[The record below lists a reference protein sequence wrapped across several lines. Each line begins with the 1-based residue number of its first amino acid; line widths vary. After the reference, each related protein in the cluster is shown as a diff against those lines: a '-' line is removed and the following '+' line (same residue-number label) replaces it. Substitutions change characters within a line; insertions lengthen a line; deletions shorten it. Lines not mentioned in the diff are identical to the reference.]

1 MTCLAYIFKVRLLAR
16 FAIIFLLS
24 VRSYCGGGSGS
35 AEQRFSAQPSISLAN
50 FDNSLFGQ
58 ASSSPLILARFVM
71 ATDTYQAR
79 QLTGRDALES
89 YINKL
94 PSQEHLKKI
103 SADTQ
108 WASAAWIPGR
118 NVAVG
123 VTETVFEHPSLNG
136 EFFVWG
142 SERPLF
148 SPLLAL
154 F

>member
-16 FAIIFLLS
+16 FAIIFLLG
-24 VRSYCGGGSGS
+24 VLFGGGGGSGS
-35 AEQRFSAQPSISLAN
+35 AKQRFSAQLRISLAD

-58 ASSSPLILARFVM
+58 ASSSPLIVAGFVM

-79 QLTGRDALES
+79 RLTGRDALES

-94 PSQEHLKKI
+94 TSQEHLKKI

-108 WASAAWIPGR
+108 WVSVAWIPGR
-118 NVAVG
+118 NVAAG

-142 SERPLF
+142 
-148 SPLLAL
+148 
-154 F
+154 